1 MEYQSFVEFDNPT
14 YLPKGDD
21 VASELIS
28 IPAEGLKLGDVIQ
41 HTVFVSFNIITLGT
55 VVSEVGMDLVVQAG
69 MCLLSFIYTIPK
81 LSNSF
86 RLPQM
91 DTLHL
96 KVSLLH
102 LIAVQVP
109 APFVYVTMW

>member
-21 VASELIS
+21 VASGLIS

-55 VVSEVGMDLVVQAG
+55 VVSEVGMDLVVQACVC
-69 MCLLSFIYTIPK
+69 CLSYTQCLNYQI
-81 LSNSF
+81 
-86 RLPQM
+86 
-91 DTLHL
+91 
-96 KVSLLH
+96 LLGYH
-102 LIAVQVP
+102 KWILYI
-109 APFVYVTMW
+109 